1 MLEKTDS
8 MQIFQGIFKRCVR
21 AKYLVSLFFSF
32 AIFFLLPACST
43 LPGMGDSG
51 LSLNRFQFADG
62 GHAIYYQLEKSALPR
77 STTLASQI
85 AETAD
90 NLMFV
95 ISGSDCISMG
105 AFLPQ
110 YFTGLEGE
118 SGRTKIFILHKRY
131 IPPGGNGVLCG
142 EAFVRND
149 YFSRWQADQL
159 EFISA
164 QLAAWSQRGQQPKR
178 LIIFGISEGA
188 ELAPI
193 VAQRLHATHLVLVS
207 HSGLNALDAYRSL
220 AQEHTAMQA
229 GWRQLQAALGEVPD
243 DKDAKRIHGRSWRY
257 WSEIAAIPQQQN
269 LLQADIPILL
279 GVGEADPVIPPQ
291 ALDNLQQAF
300 ESAGRQIRILHFPDA
315 GHNLASKQKNYLP
328 DFMHQLD
335 NWLLES
341 PPK

>member
-1 MLEKTDS
+1 MCENAGDMRL
-8 MQIFQGIFKRCVR
+8 IHGILQRC
-21 AKYLVSLFFSF
+21 AWLKYVASLFFAP
-32 AIFFLLPACST
+32 AIFLLLPACST
-43 LPGMGDSG
+43 LSGMDNSS

-62 GHAIYYQLEKSALPR
+62 GHAIYYQLDKPAMSRPPI
-77 STTLASQI
+77 LASQP
-85 AETAD
+85 AEAAD

-118 SGRTKIFILHKRY
+118 SGRTKIFVLHKRY

-149 YFSRWQADQL
+149 YLSRWQADQL

-164 QLAAWSQRGQQPKR
+164 QLAVLAQHGQRPKR

-193 VAQRLHATHLVLVS
+193 VAQHLHATHLVLVS
-207 HSGLNALDAYRSL
+207 HSGLNALDAYRAL
-220 AQEHTAMQA
+220 AQEHAAMQV
-229 GWRQLQAALGEVPD
+229 GWQQLQTALGEVPD

-257 WSEIAAIPQQQN
+257 WSEIGAIPQQQN
-269 LLQADIPILL
+269 LLHAGIPILL

-291 ALDNLQQAF
+291 ALDNLQRAF
-300 ESAGRQIRILHFPDA
+300 KLAGRQIRIVRFLEA

-335 NWLLES
+335 NWLFE
-341 PPK
+341 PPAK